1 MRPRSGIGW
10 LTAYAIAM
18 AHVEAAVV
26 IYLRRVHYAADPLTL
41 FPLVMLPNPD
51 LAIELAREL
60 ATLVMIASVAFLHA
74 KGGPLVLAAFAYV
87 FGLWDIAY
95 YGWLKLMLGWP
106 TSWLEWDVLF
116 LIPWPW
122 LAPWIAPVLVAAIL
136 VIWGARTLLF
146 SSAALPLTR
155 GASILFA
162 IGAALVIGAFL
173 LPGAPFVAGT
183 VPGEGYRPE
192 TFHWGVFAFGYA
204 VMTAGL
210 FVKALPKIPLGM

>member
-1 MRPRSGIGW
+1 MAGIGW
-10 LTAYAIAM
+10 LTAYAVAM
-18 AHVEAAVV
+18 AQVEAAVV
-26 IYLRRVHYAADPLTL
+26 IYLRRVHYADDPLTL

-51 LAIELAREL
+51 LRIELAREL

-74 KGGPLVLAAFAYV
+74 KRGPLVLAAFAYV

-122 LAPWIAPVLVAAIL
+122 LGPWIAPVLVAVVL
-136 VIWGARTLLF
+136 VIWGARTLLS
-146 SSAALPLTR
+146 SSAAPPLTR
-155 GASILFA
+155 GAAIVFA
-162 IGAALVIGAFL
+162 IGVAFVIAAFL
-173 LPGAPFVAGT
+173 LPGAAFIASTAPDEA
-183 VPGEGYRPE
+183 YRPQ
-192 TFHWGVFAFGYA
+192 TFYWGVFAFGYS

-210 FVKALPKIPLGM
+210 FVKALPKIPLGI